1 MNDFP
6 DGLVL
11 QIEAGPHQFAVF
23 GRVRG
28 EAIVYYLLF
37 WCDPVAHLEIHSYL
51 KMELICFLLSN
62 LEVSR
67 SDISNLLVKTL
78 QISL

>member
-37 WCDPVAHLEIHSYL
+37 WCDPVAHLEIHADL
-51 KMELICFLLSN
+51 EMKVRCFLLSD
-62 LEVSR
+62 LEVAR
-67 SDISNLLVKTL
+67 GDDTHLRVQTL